1 MLHLSVEEAA
11 GSAEYALILALM
23 VIIVLALLM
32 ILGPQIGNTFSSVS
46 RNLDRT
52 GTKESAR

>member
-1 MLHLSVEEAA
+1 MLHLSVEEGA
-11 GSAEYALILALM
+11 GSAEYALILALV

-32 ILGPQIGNTFSSVS
+32 ILGPQIGNTFSGVTS
-46 RNLDRT
+46 NLERT